1 MLIYKHLLLIKIYV
15 QLKLSGNMSRKF
27 DTNKFINDVL
37 NDKYALVVG
46 NEIILNKD
54 IEVSGDVHQF
64 LLRKVNEIY
73 GTKYIAYEDIALDKS
88 HHGRWH
94 CKWYDGRS
102 CGRYRCE

>member
-1 MLIYKHLLLIKIYV
+1 
-15 QLKLSGNMSRKF
+15 MSRKF

-64 LLRKVNEIY
+64 LLRKVNKIY
-73 GTKYIAYEDIALDKS
+73 GTKYIAYEMLPVPGQSAGGVRKS
-88 HHGRWH
+88 R
-94 CKWYDGRS
+94 
-102 CGRYRCE
+102 